1 MKKFSNRYIFIYIT
15 VLVVLISLI
24 LGIATFWLKPFQKI
38 NQENEK
44 KMQILKTVG
53 YTFASKEE
61 TAKMFKQVATQ
72 IQLPTG
78 SQFLYQVITPKQ
90 DTAFVIPL
98 KGNGLW
104 GALWGYI
111 AVADDGNHV
120 IGAVFAHK
128 GETPGL
134 GAQIATDEFSAE
146 FKGKQLFDENGNF
159 TSIKVVKGGVLNSK
173 IPAEH
178 GVDAITG
185 GTITSR
191 GVEEMLE
198 QSLTPYISF
207 LKGGK
212 NNQ

>member
-104 GALWGYI
+104 GAIWGYI

>member
-53 YTFASKEE
+53 YMFASKEE

-104 GALWGYI
+104 GAIW
-111 AVADDGNHV
+111 
-120 IGAVFAHK
+120 
-128 GETPGL
+128 
-134 GAQIATDEFSAE
+134 
-146 FKGKQLFDENGNF
+146 
-159 TSIKVVKGGVLNSK
+159 
-173 IPAEH
+173 
-178 GVDAITG
+178 
-185 GTITSR
+185 
-191 GVEEMLE
+191 
-198 QSLTPYISF
+198 
-207 LKGGK
+207 
-212 NNQ
+212 

>member
-104 GALWGYI
+104 GAIWGYI

-207 LKGGK
+207 LKGR
-212 NNQ
+212 NNSQ

>member
-104 GALWGYI
+104 GAIWGYI

-207 LKGGK
+207 LKG
-212 NNQ
+212 

>member
-61 TAKMFKQVATQ
+61 TVKMFKQVATQ

-104 GALWGYI
+104 GAIWGYI

-207 LKGGK
+207 LKGRK
-212 NNQ
+212 NSQ

>member
-104 GALWGYI
+104 GAIWGYI

-212 NNQ
+212 NGQ

>member
-104 GALWGYI
+104 GAIWGYI

-207 LKGGK
+207 LKGGQ

>member
-1 MKKFSNRYIFIYIT
+1 MKKFSNRYIFIYIS

-53 YTFASKEE
+53 YMFASKEE

-104 GALWGYI
+104 GAIWGYI

-198 QSLTPYISF
+198 QSLTPYIPF
-207 LKGGK
+207 LKGR
-212 NNQ
+212 NNSQ

>member
-53 YTFASKEE
+53 YMFASKEE

-104 GALWGYI
+104 GAIWGYI

-198 QSLTPYISF
+198 QSLTPYIPF
-207 LKGGK
+207 LKGR
-212 NNQ
+212 NNSQ

>member
-104 GALWGYI
+104 GAIWGYI

-198 QSLTPYISF
+198 QSLTPYIPF
-207 LKGGK
+207 LKGR
-212 NNQ
+212 NNSQ

>member
-104 GALWGYI
+104 GAIWGYI

-207 LKGGK
+207 LKGRK